1 MTKKRKAKLVFFI
14 YGLVIIILT
23 ALVMFCLIRGKIG
36 RIKIQNETFT
46 ESSRELRNPNR
57 GFYKLYS
64 FLITDRKQNYK
75 RTFSA
80 MYQEDEDAKLI
91 LIQICL
97 RSYNQGS
104 ITEEGLANIEALFDV
119 LEKLDKQLIIRFT
132 YDIEGENEI
141 YEPENLDII
150 LTHMDQLSRIL
161 NKYSKSIFS
170 LQGLFIGNWGE
181 MNGTKFDSDADLRK
195 LAEKLADVTDPST
208 YLAVRSPA
216 KWRSIMQSK
225 SWQQDNLLK
234 GRLGLFND
242 GMLGNKSDY
251 GTYQIGD
258 ETDTGSFPRFDR
270 QEELAFQNE
279 LCREVPNG
287 GEVIRDN
294 VYNDL
299 DNAVKDLE
307 RMHVTYLN
315 KAYDQEVLKKW
326 ADTVITEE
334 GCFKGMD
341 GLTYI
346 ERHLGYRLSIVDTGI
361 YYQNKEKSLTVDVT
375 LKNEGFAPLYME
387 TQAQIILYHKKREK
401 TLVYPLTGDLH
412 TLAGGEEKEDT
423 LKLSAEIPLDELS
436 EKEYTVYF
444 SILDVNTGEKILLA
458 NEEDAQWHGYQIG
471 KVRW

>member
-1 MTKKRKAKLVFFI
+1 
-14 YGLVIIILT
+14 
-23 ALVMFCLIRGKIG
+23 
-36 RIKIQNETFT
+36 
-46 ESSRELRNPNR
+46 
-57 GFYKLYS
+57 
-64 FLITDRKQNYK
+64 
-75 RTFSA
+75 
-80 MYQEDEDAKLI
+80 
-91 LIQICL
+91 
-97 RSYNQGS
+97 
-104 ITEEGLANIEALFDV
+104 
-119 LEKLDKQLIIRFT
+119 
-132 YDIEGENEI
+132 
-141 YEPENLDII
+141 
-150 LTHMDQLSRIL
+150 
-161 NKYSKSIFS
+161 
-170 LQGLFIGNWGE
+170 
-181 MNGTKFDSDADLRK
+181 
-195 LAEKLADVTDPST
+195 
-208 YLAVRSPA
+208 
-216 KWRSIMQSK
+216 MQSK

-258 ETDTGSFPRFDR
+258 ETDTGSFPRLDR

-423 LKLSAEIPLDELS
+423 LMLSAEIPLDELS